1 MENISKT
8 YIVLKQ
14 GIICDWILINNISK
28 LSCNTILFSYYIYPN
43 YVFTC
48 LWNWKIII
56 PKGTYS
62 PFISPASANLLRSF
76 PMKTPS
82 TSFSFCP
89 LNTESLLD
97 SPGQLSRSFPFLTFK
112 KGFSLLE
119 SQRENNFIKVLSPQM
134 ARAKPENSITY
145 SSKIL
150 KRGYQSHNLP
160 YLSLT
165 GLEMGHDKQH
175 LNIVTNWHF

>member
-97 SPGQLSRSFPFLTFK
+97 SPGQLSRSFPFLTLK
-112 KGFSLLE
+112 KDFPYWRARGKTISLRFSAPKWQGPN
-119 SQRENNFIKVLSPQM
+119 QRTL
-134 ARAKPENSITY
+134 
-145 SSKIL
+145 
-150 KRGYQSHNLP
+150 
-160 YLSLT
+160 
-165 GLEMGHDKQH
+165 
-175 LNIVTNWHF
+175 